1 MNCNMVN
8 QMKDLSHTQIPP
20 NGWQFYQP
28 QTKWSMPNPVSVT
41 FGQAVQL
48 IIKHRIKNPAVTIKH
63 QLATDVPSVEAELDS
78 YTRARLKIPPS
89 ASPKISPRGQYLSHP
104 AGAAVGIKR
113 AAQGTRVILDWL
125 TSGGAPVDQ
134 ETANKRAAI
143 CVACPMNVKGSWYTV
158 APAEIIRETLSAR
171 SDLKL
176 QTPNDDKLESCDVC
190 KCLMR
195 LKVWT
200 PLHFIKDR
208 TPADIMAE
216 FPPNCWI
223 NK

>member
-1 MNCNMVN
+1 M
-8 QMKDLSHTQIPP
+8 QDLSHTQTPP
-20 NGWQFYQP
+20 GGWIFYQP
-28 QTKWSMPNPVSVT
+28 QSNWWVPSPVSQT

-48 IIKHRIKNPAVTIKH
+48 IIKHRISNPAMVMKH
-63 QLATDVPSVEAELDS
+63 GLNTDVASVEQELDT
-78 YTRARLKIPPS
+78 YTRIRLKIP
-89 ASPKISPRGQYLSHP
+89 ALQSPKPTPPLHHSLSHV
-104 AGAAVGIKR
+104 AGAAAGIKR
-113 AAQGTRVILDWL
+113 AAQGTGVIVDWL

-143 CVACPMNVKGSWYTV
+143 CVSCPKNIEGSWFTTS
-158 APAEIIRETLSAR
+158 AAEIIRSTLSAR

-176 QTPNDDKLESCDVC
+176 ATPDDDKLKSCDVC

-208 TPADIMAE
+208 TPADVMAE
-216 FPPNCWI
+216 FPPHCWI